1 MMNSINPQK
10 PQISFDSHLQDIIDD
25 LQSANLEKI
34 DEAISKLRTLNRQ
47 KLIAELRQYL
57 SHTSPEIRSQAVEL
71 LILLIDT
78 STIRDLLPVFTDAV
92 SFVRF
97 NLINELVQNNFLDSE
112 FIYPLIYLLE
122 NDPDND
128 VRFIAAVALGRIGD
142 ERAIPPLTRAKEK
155 DFGVDYEGE
164 TVSSA
169 ADDALKQIYL
179 SSNG

>member
-1 MMNSINPQK
+1 M
-10 PQISFDSHLQDIIDD
+10 
-25 LQSANLEKI
+25 
-34 DEAISKLRTLNRQ
+34 
-47 KLIAELRQYL
+47 
-57 SHTSPEIRSQAVEL
+57 
-71 LILLIDT
+71 
-78 STIRDLLPVFTDAV
+78 
-92 SFVRF
+92 
-97 NLINELVQNNFLDSE
+97 DSE

-142 ERAIPPLTRAKEK
+142 ERAIPSLTRAKEK